1 MIAVL
6 LFVGRVERHTAF
18 QYHQPARA
26 DVRGKMANLLTTSL
40 TLRSIWGERFLRRR
54 VSGYLDPP
62 LAGRFSPAFFE
73 KIVLTTIDA
82 TCHSPEARFCSFY
95 VFQIGAARTPQ

>member
-1 MIAVL
+1 
-6 LFVGRVERHTAF
+6 
-18 QYHQPARA
+18 
-26 DVRGKMANLLTTSL
+26 MANLLMTSL

-54 VSGYLDPP
+54 VSGYLDPL

-82 TCHSPEARFCSFY
+82 TVILRRLDFVASTFFRLVQLEPPNDKNAYMFVGS
-95 VFQIGAARTPQ
+95 AAKSLIL